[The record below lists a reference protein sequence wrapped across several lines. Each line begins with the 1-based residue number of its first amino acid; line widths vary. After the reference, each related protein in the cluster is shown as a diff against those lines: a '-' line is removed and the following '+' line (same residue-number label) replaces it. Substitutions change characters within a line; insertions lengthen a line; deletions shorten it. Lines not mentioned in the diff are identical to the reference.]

1 MRGTYRQ
8 CVCGTAAGLA
18 LCLLVGHAPAFA
30 QDAPQAAPPSAGSV
44 KESADTDDKAVR
56 RSYVLGADDQI
67 SIWVLES
74 DEFNGKVYRVGR
86 DVNLPLVGRV
96 PAAGL
101 TIEAFEDLLRVRL
114 SKYIRQPEVVVN
126 MVDFRSQPVSVIG
139 AVTTPGIFQLRGR
152 KTLIEVLSMAGGLR
166 SDAGSAVKITRRKEE
181 GNIPLATATEDGN
194 FQVAEVPLKNIMD
207 AGNPERN
214 IEIRTNDVL
223 SVPAAKMVYVIGN
236 VEKAGGFALH
246 EKDTISVLEAISMA
260 GGISRASSP
269 SNAKI
274 LRPLLGGPKRA
285 ELPVDVHRILEGKAS
300 DVPLLPDDILFIP
313 ASVAKSSMAAALG
326 ALIQSGTYLGISRG
340 IR

>member
-1 MRGTYRQ
+1 VLVSHGP
-8 CVCGTAAGLA
+8 A
-18 LCLLVGHAPAFA
+18 LG
-30 QDAPQAAPPSAGSV
+30 QSAPQTAPSGASAKKSS
-44 KESADTDDKAVR
+44 EPDDKVVR
-56 RSYVLGADDQI
+56 SSYVLGADDQI

-74 DEFNGKVYRVGR
+74 EEFTGKVFRVGSE
-86 DVNLPLVGRV
+86 VNLPLVGRV

-101 TIEAFEDLLRVRL
+101 TIEKFEDVLRGRL

-139 AVTTPGIFQLRGR
+139 AVNTPGIYQLRGR
-152 KTLIEVLSMAGGLR
+152 KTLIEVLSMAGGL
-166 SDAGSAVKITRRKEE
+166 SGDAGSAVKITRRREE
-181 GNIPLATATEDGN
+181 GAIPLATSSEDGD
-194 FQVAEVPLKNIMD
+194 FHVAEVPLKNIMD

-236 VEKAGGFALH
+236 VEKGGGFPLH
-246 EKDTISVLEAISMA
+246 EKDTVSVLEAISMA
-260 GGISRASSP
+260 GGMSRASSP
-269 SNAKI
+269 SGAKI

-285 ELPVDVHRILEGKAS
+285 ELPVDVSRILEGKAS

-313 ASVAKSSMAAALG
+313 SSVAKSSMAAALG